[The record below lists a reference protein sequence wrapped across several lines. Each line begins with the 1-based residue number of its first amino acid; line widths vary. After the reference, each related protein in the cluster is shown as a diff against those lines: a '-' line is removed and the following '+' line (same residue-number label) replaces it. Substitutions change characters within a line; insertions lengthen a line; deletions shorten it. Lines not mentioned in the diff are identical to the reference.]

1 MGMTTLPLVLDDEPM
16 GIILRAGQQILRPAK
31 IWAYCWFLD
40 EGEDGDHTHRHL
52 PVDPLQNQTGAGAEP
67 APVVAYGLYA
77 STMFV
82 GTP

>member
-1 MGMTTLPLVLDDEPM
+1 MARLHVGTTRRGKGLASPMGMTTLSLALDDEPM

-52 PVDPLQNQTGAGAEP
+52 PVDPK
-67 APVVAYGLYA
+67 V
-77 STMFV
+77 
-82 GTP
+82 

>member
-1 MGMTTLPLVLDDEPM
+1 LARLHVGTTRRGKGLASPMGMTTLSLALDDEPM

-52 PVDPLQNQTGAGAEP
+52 PVDPK
-67 APVVAYGLYA
+67 V
-77 STMFV
+77 
-82 GTP
+82 